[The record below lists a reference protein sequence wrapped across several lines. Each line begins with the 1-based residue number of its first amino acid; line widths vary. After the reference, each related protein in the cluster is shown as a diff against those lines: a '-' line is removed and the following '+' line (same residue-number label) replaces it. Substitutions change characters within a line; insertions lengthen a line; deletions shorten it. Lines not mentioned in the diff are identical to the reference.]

1 MKLFCPVKNSLLLA
15 ITYSPLCSRAAQST
29 ARRRRAFS
37 ESGDDE
43 QPEQQPESSPVRE
56 NSAELQSNGEGREGG
71 GDKLNGDANLDDED

>member
-1 MKLFCPVKNSLLLA
+1 MNEQDDEENVQDPLA
-15 ITYSPLCSRAAQST
+15 AAGLEDSDADEEVAAQST

-56 NSAELQSNGEGREGG
+56 NSAELQSDGEGREGSTV
-71 GDKLNGDANLDDED
+71 AVIS